1 MSEPTAADDK
11 PRTVSL
17 EPGENY
23 AWCACGRSSN
33 QPFCDGAHRGT
44 PLRPKVFRVE
54 RAEEVHLCMCKRTKN
69 PPYCDG
75 SHRNLAGATA
85 GSGD

>member
-1 MSEPTAADDK
+1 MSEPIAADDK
-11 PRTVSL
+11 PRTVAL
-17 EPGENY
+17 EPGGNY
-23 AWCACGRSSN
+23 AWCACGRSAD

-44 PLRPKVFRVE
+44 TLRPKVFRVE

-75 SHRNLAGATA
+75 SHASLRGTGGGAG
-85 GSGD
+85 G